1 MSVGLEPGFSNDEV
15 LSLRYPLHR
24 ACRDGD
30 VGALCSLLQRSS
42 NQADLAAEDSF
53 YGWTP
58 IHWAAHFGKLEC
70 VMRLVQVG
78 CEVNSLTTR
87 FAQTPAHIAAF
98 GGHPECLLWL
108 LHTGAEINRQD
119 YVGEA
124 PIHKAARAG
133 NMECI
138 NVLLIQ
144 GAKPDLRNAN
154 GLTAAD
160 LAHAQGFHDCA
171 QILSNAHNQLNQIN
185 GFAHNGTDHSHI
197 QGRSLLNGIA
207 NRKRLLDCTEPNQMK
222 KARTESMNFSVKANN
237 GIGEEL
243 ESMNV
248 ESTAENQSDEAIAT
262 GLRNGHGQ
270 QNSFTVNSFATNG
283 QCYQSQFNGVET
295 IPAESRMD
303 MCGSLHRNGS
313 PSSCVSHRPAW
324 GAFLPDSG
332 EHLHYGHYHGFG
344 DTAEDLEDASSCQ
357 EHSMIVKVEQHYD
370 QEVLSA
376 VQLFHGS

>member
-1 MSVGLEPGFSNDEV
+1 MSVELEPGFSNDEV
-15 LSLRYPLHR
+15 LNIRYPLHR

-30 VGALCSLLQRSS
+30 VGVLCSLLQRSA
-42 NQADLAAEDSF
+42 NQADLVAEDSF

-78 CEVNSLTTR
+78 CEVNALTTQ

-98 GGHPECLLWL
+98 GGNPECLLWL

-119 YVGEA
+119 YVGET

-138 NVLLIQ
+138 NALLVQ

-160 LAHAQGFHDCA
+160 LAHGQGFHDCA
-171 QILSNAHNQLNQIN
+171 QLLSNAHNQLNKLN
-185 GFAHNGTDHSHI
+185 GFAHNGTDHTHI
-197 QGRSLLNGIA
+197 QGRSLLNGTA
-207 NRKRLLDCTEPNQMK
+207 NRKRFLDCTEPNHVK
-222 KARTESMNFSVKANN
+222 KARTESTNFSEKTNN

-283 QCYQSQFNGVET
+283 QCYQSPF
-295 IPAESRMD
+295 IPAESRND
-303 MCGSLHRNGS
+303 MCGSLHLNGS

-332 EHLHYGHYHGFG
+332 EYLHYGHYHGFG
-344 DTAEDLEDASSCQ
+344 DTAEDLEDVSSCH
-357 EHSMIVKVEQHYD
+357 EHTKTVKVEQHYD

>member
-1 MSVGLEPGFSNDEV
+1 MSVGMEPGFSNDEV
-15 LSLRYPLHR
+15 LNIRYPLHR

-42 NQADLAAEDSF
+42 NQAELAAEDSF

-70 VMRLVQVG
+70 VTRLVQVG
-78 CEVNSLTTR
+78 CEVNALTTR

-133 NMECI
+133 NIECI

-171 QILSNAHNQLNQIN
+171 QLLSNMHNQLTQLNV
-185 GFAHNGTDHSHI
+185 FAHNGTNHSHI
-197 QGRSLLNGIA
+197 QGCSLLNGTA
-207 NRKRLLDCTEPNQMK
+207 NRKRFLDYTEPNHVK
-222 KARTESMNFSVKANN
+222 KAKTESMDFSAKTNN

-243 ESMNV
+243 EIMNV
-248 ESTAENQSDEAIAT
+248 ESAAEDQSDEAIAT

-270 QNSFTVNSFATNG
+270 QNGFTVNSFATNG
-283 QCYQSQFNGVET
+283 QCNSSQFNGVET

-303 MCGSLHRNGS
+303 MCGSLHLNGS

-324 GAFLPDSG
+324 DAFLPDSG
-332 EHLHYGHYHGFG
+332 EHLRYGHYHGFG
-344 DTAEDLEDASSCQ
+344 DTAEDLEDANSCQ
-357 EHSMIVKVEQHYD
+357 EHSTVVKVEQHYD

>member
-30 VGALCSLLQRSS
+30 VGALCSLLQRYSD
-42 NQADLAAEDSF
+42 QADLAAEDSF

-171 QILSNAHNQLNQIN
+171 QLLSNAHNQLNQIN

-197 QGRSLLNGIA
+197 QGRSILNGMA

-270 QNSFTVNSFATNG
+270 QNSFTVNGFTTNG
-283 QCYQSQFNGVET
+283 QCYHSQFNGVET

-303 MCGSLHRNGS
+303 MCGSLHLSGS

-332 EHLHYGHYHGFG
+332 EHLRYGHYHGFG

-357 EHSMIVKVEQHYD
+357 EHSTVVKVEQHYD
-370 QEVLSA
+370 QEVLSP
-376 VQLFHGS
+376 VQLFHES